1 MPDIVG
7 CIGVIISD
15 LRYHIHEELCART
28 LILLH
33 SNKLG
38 RFWKNQ
44 TGAVKTIKDHFQRYG
59 LKGSSDILGLSHLG
73 QFVAVEIKT
82 GTGRQSGDQ
91 KNFQRMVESNG
102 GLYFIVRE
110 EVDIQKIIDTIN
122 A

>member
-1 MPDIVG
+1 MT
-7 CIGVIISD
+7 D
-15 LRYHIHEELCART
+15 LRYLGHNELVNRT

-38 RFWKNQ
+38 RFWKNN
-44 TGAVKTIKDHFQRYG
+44 TGAVKTIKGHFQRYG

-102 GLYFIVRE
+102 GLYFIVRSE
-110 EVDIQKIIDTIN
+110 QDFYDNIVSLLSQECSL
-122 A
+122 